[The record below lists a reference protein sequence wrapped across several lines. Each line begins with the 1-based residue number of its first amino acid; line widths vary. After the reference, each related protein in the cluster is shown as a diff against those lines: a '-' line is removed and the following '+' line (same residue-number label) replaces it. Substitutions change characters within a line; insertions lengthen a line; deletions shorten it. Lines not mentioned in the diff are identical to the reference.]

1 MAQELI
7 AVPVGRAMTV
17 YLTRAEEGI
26 GLVLARELRLVRLRH
41 PAANGARC
49 LAGHW
54 RHKFCFS
61 RRRHFQLDVDA
72 IGERPRHATA
82 ITGDAFGSAAAAAG
96 AVAAM
101 PARAGVHR
109 RNELKTRRELRLARG
124 ARDRDPAGF
133 ERLRPRLP
141 HNAVEIRAL
150 NQEQDAVGRP
160 PELPRAPQVA
170 AADQR
175 RRRGA
180 VMRCAKWPLSPIHY
194 FEALARHRVDRG
206 DFERLGLR

>member
-17 YLTRAEEGI
+17 YLTCAEEGI

-41 PAANGARC
+41 PAANSARC
-49 LAGHW
+49 FAGHW
-54 RHKFCFS
+54 RHQLCFS

-72 IGERPRHATA
+72 IGKRPRHATA
-82 ITGDAFGSAAAAAG
+82 ITRDAFGSAAAAAG

-133 ERLRPRLP
+133 ERLAQRFQDI
-141 HNAVEIRAL
+141 AVEFPPLI
-150 NQEQDAVGRP
+150 QEQDAAVRQRD
-160 PELPRAPQVA
+160 LPTARQA
-170 AADQR
+170 AAPHPR
-175 RRRGA
+175 SRRGA
-180 VMRCAKWPLSPIHY
+180 VMRRTKRPLSPLHY
-194 FEALARHRVDRG
+194 VEALARDRV
-206 DFERLGLR
+206 